1 MVAPPLNEPSG
12 IARNKRPRWR
22 ASGLVWLLPVL
33 VGFANLILILAKL
46 PNFLSILY
54 LSSDTASA
62 PVIASLAAVAP
73 ADRLVTLGNYPWY
86 ETYWFL
92 QATLHFPAHRTIW
105 EIAPV
110 LWTGAAFVLIART
123 IWTTFGRW
131 AAGMTVAVF
140 CSVTRFQQ
148 AVFFTLDTHGL
159 LLVHASVLIFA
170 IVWLVRRDQ
179 DPTWRTWSSV
189 GVPLTAF
196 TALSVASD
204 PLSYLANIFPFL
216 AAALFSYWKF
226 GTRRHRNIAVFAIT
240 TSVIA
245 AVTGEVAAA
254 AMRAVHVTGTPLRVD
269 FVAPGNL
276 FPNLNL
282 FATAYTN
289 LAGGDFFGL
298 PLNRANVFTFAA
310 GMLSLV
316 ALALVIRW
324 AWKRTP
330 QALKRVR
337 STNPT
342 QEAQFAFAVFWSA
355 LLVAMCAAFI
365 LTSTPQDA
373 LAGRYIATA
382 YVAVAVLLP
391 LCVSKVVRAPRQYL
405 AVAIGLFAAVTF
417 VGNVLQPAAD
427 STFLQVGLPAVAP
440 PVAAEVEHF
449 SLSHDARFGYAPY
462 WDAAALSWASQLRLQ
477 VYPVYECQSP
487 ALTLCSYFLN
497 EISTWYKPRPNTRT
511 FLITDVTVPDPVSLD
526 PALGKPIASKTFGNV
541 TVYIWGHDIASAIK
555 GPN

>member
-1 MVAPPLNEPSG
+1 MRAT
-12 IARNKRPRWR
+12 WR
-22 ASGLVWLLPVL
+22 AFNLAWLLPASIGL
-33 VGFANLILILAKL
+33 ANLILILVKL

-54 LSSDTASA
+54 LNSDTASA
-62 PVIASLAAVAP
+62 PVIASLSAVAP

-86 ETYWFL
+86 ETFWFL
-92 QATLHFPAHRTIW
+92 QATLHFPAHRAIW

-110 LWTGAAFVLIART
+110 LWTGAAFVLLART
-123 IWTTFGRW
+123 IWTVAGRW
-131 AAGMTVAVF
+131 AAAMAVAVF
-140 CSVTRFQQ
+140 CSVTRYQQ

-170 IVWLVRRDQ
+170 LVWLVKRDQ
-179 DPTWRTWSSV
+179 DPTWRTLSLV

-204 PLSYLANIFPFL
+204 SLSYLANILPFL
-216 AAALFSYWKF
+216 AAALFSFWKF
-226 GTRRHRNIAVFAIT
+226 RTERHLNIAVFAIT

-245 AVTGEVAAA
+245 AVAGEVAAA
-254 AMRAVHVTGTPLRVD
+254 AMRAAHVTGTPLHVN
-269 FVAPGNL
+269 FVAPGSL
-276 FPNLNL
+276 FPNLNI

-298 PLNRANVFTFAA
+298 PLSRASVVTFVA
-310 GMLSLV
+310 GILSLC
-316 ALALVIRW
+316 ALTLVVRW
-324 AWKRTP
+324 TWRRTP

-337 STNPT
+337 STSRT
-342 QEAQFAFAVFWSA
+342 QEAQFTFAAFWST
-355 LLVAMCAAFI
+355 LLVALCAAFI

-382 YVAVAVLLP
+382 YVAVAALLP
-391 LCVSKVVRAPRQYL
+391 LCVSKDVRAPRQYL
-405 AVAIGLFAAVTF
+405 ALAVGLFAAVTL
-417 VGNVLQPAAD
+417 VGNVLQPATDA
-427 STFLQVGLPAVAP
+427 TILPVGLPAIAP

-462 WDAAALSWASQLRLQ
+462 WDAAALTWASQLRLQ

-487 ALTLCSYFLN
+487 TLTPCSYFLN
-497 EISTWYKPRPNTRT
+497 EISTWYKPRPNTPT
-511 FLITDVTVPDPVSLD
+511 FLITDTTVPDPVSLD